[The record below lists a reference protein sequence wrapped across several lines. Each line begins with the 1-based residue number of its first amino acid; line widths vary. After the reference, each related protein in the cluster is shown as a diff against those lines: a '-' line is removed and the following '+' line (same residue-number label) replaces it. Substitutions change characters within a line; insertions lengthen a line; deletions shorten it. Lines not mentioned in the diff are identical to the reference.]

1 MRFPVYSQTAKYGID
16 GPLCRKKFNYIQ
28 SLIIMGR
35 ARWVDPD
42 DKRKGCIAIGRIQ
55 LRPEEDSTNRVAGS
69 GFDTAWG
76 IRQSGFAGPLVWQLK
91 TMRASL

>member
-1 MRFPVYSQTAKYGID
+1 MRVPVFSQNSNPLID
-16 GPLCRKKFNYIQ
+16 PRLCNKSESYCTG
-28 SLIIMGR
+28 LVLCGR
-35 ARWVDPD
+35 AKWLDMD
-42 DKRKGCIAIGRIQ
+42 NKRKGCIAIGRIQ
-55 LRPEEDSTNRVAGS
+55 LRPEEDYTSMVEGS